1 MADEPTPTPDDP
13 TPPPDKP
20 EQTDTPPA
28 VAKNTDDV
36 DAMKTALH
44 KANKEAETARLKLK
58 EIEDRDKTDSEKLT
72 ERLTT
77 AEKRATDAE
86 HRALR
91 LEVAAGKGLTPIQA
105 KRLVGTTPE
114 ELEADADELLATFVP
129 NRPNVTGRPSPALR
143 GGGDPTEDVEET
155 DPAKLAAAI
164 RVGQSM

>member
-1 MADEPTPTPDDP
+1 MADEHTTDEDDK
-13 TPPPDKP
+13 TSSPDKT
-20 EQTDTPPA
+20 EQPDTPPA
-28 VAKNTDDV
+28 AKNPDDV
-36 DAMKTALH
+36 DAMKSALR

-77 AEKRATDAE
+77 AEKRAIEAE
-86 HRALR
+86 HRAMR

-105 KRLVGTTPE
+105 KRLVGATQE

-155 DPAKLAAAI
+155 DPVKLAAAI

>member
-1 MADEPTPTPDDP
+1 MADEPTPNEGGDESS
-13 TPPPDKP
+13 PDKP
-20 EQTDTPPA
+20 EQATPPA
-28 VAKNTDDV
+28 AKNPDDV
-36 DAMKTALH
+36 DAMKTALR

-77 AEKRATDAE
+77 AEKRAVDAE
-86 HRALR
+86 HRAMR

-105 KRLVGTTPE
+105 KRLVGATQE

-155 DPAKLAAAI
+155 DPVKLAAAI
-164 RVGQSM
+164 RVGQSI

>member
-1 MADEPTPTPDDP
+1 MADEPTPNEDDKTPS
-13 TPPPDKP
+13 PDKP
-20 EQTDTPPA
+20 EQAPPPA
-28 VAKNTDDV
+28 AKNPDDV
-36 DAMKTALH
+36 DAMKTALR

-77 AEKRATDAE
+77 AEKRAIEAE

-105 KRLVGTTPE
+105 KRLVGATQE

-155 DPAKLAAAI
+155 DPVKLAAAI